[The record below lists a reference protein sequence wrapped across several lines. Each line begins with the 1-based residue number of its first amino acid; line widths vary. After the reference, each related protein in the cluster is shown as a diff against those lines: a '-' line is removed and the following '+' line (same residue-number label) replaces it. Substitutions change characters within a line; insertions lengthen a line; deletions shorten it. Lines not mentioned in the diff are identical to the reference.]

1 MSKKVAV
8 KNLDIEEGRPEIT
21 LNSSDAEELG
31 LHVRDRVRITAD
43 GKEAIGIVNIAKN
56 SLSPGTALVSPEISM
71 RCSLED
77 GQIVEIAPSGKPSS
91 VSYIKKKMDKKS
103 LSKEEYEGIVR
114 DVLENRLSETE
125 IAAFISALYINE
137 MTMDETE
144 ALTRTLAETGEII
157 DFKDR
162 VIFDKHSIGGVPGNK
177 VSLLIVPIC
186 AAAGLT
192 IPKTASRAITSASG
206 TADTMEVLAPV
217 TFNSEEIIDIVNKT
231 NGIIC
236 WGGGVN
242 LAPADDLFIKVEHP
256 LALDPHNLALCSV
269 MAKKIAT
276 GTNFLVIDLPMGNGT
291 KIKNLEEAE
300 KYAMDFIE
308 LGKRVHIRTECL
320 ITYGDKPVGR
330 AVGPALEAQE
340 ALKALEGEGP
350 SSLIEKSTGIA
361 GVLLEGGGVATK
373 GEGKKKALEI
383 LKSGKALEKMKEII
397 AAQGG
402 NPEVT
407 SDDIKPGGFMAKI
420 KAERDG
426 YVIDVHNKAIVDISR
441 AAGAPRDKGAGL
453 LLLKSKGHNVRAGDV
468 LFEIYSD
475 SKYNLDEATKLARQ
489 HSPITIEGMLIERIP
504 SFTVIEEP
512 KDT

>member
-21 LNSSDAEELG
+21 LNVKDAEELG
-31 LHVRDRVRITAD
+31 LHVRDRVRITAE

-56 SLSPGTALVSPEISM
+56 SLPSGTALVTPEISL

-77 GQIVEIAPSGKPSS
+77 GQIVEIAPSGKPRS

-103 LSKEEYEGIVR
+103 LSKEEYESIVR

-125 IAAFISALYINE
+125 IAAFIAALYINE
-137 MTMDETE
+137 MSMEETE
-144 ALTRTLAETGEII
+144 ALTQTLAETGDII
-157 DFKDR
+157 DFRGR
-162 VIFDKHSIGGVPGNK
+162 VIFDKHSLGGVPGNK
-177 VSLLIVPIC
+177 VTLLIVPIV

-192 IPKTASRAITSASG
+192 IPKTSSRAITSSSG

-217 TFNSEEIIDIVNKT
+217 TFNAQEIVEIVNKT

-276 GTNFLVIDLPMGNGT
+276 STKFLVIDLPMGDGT
-291 KIKNLEEAE
+291 KIRNLEEAE
-300 KYAMDFIE
+300 RFAMDFIE
-308 LGKRVHIRTECL
+308 LGKRVGIKTECL
-320 ITYGDKPVGR
+320 VTYGDKPVGR
-330 AVGPALEAQE
+330 AVGPALEAKE
-340 ALKALEGEGP
+340 ALRALEGEGP

-361 GVLLEGGGVATK
+361 GVLLEAGGVAAK

-383 LKSGKALEKMKEII
+383 LKSGAALAKMKEII

-402 NPEVT
+402 DPDVT
-407 SDDIKPGGFMAKI
+407 SADIKPGSFMASI
-420 KAERDG
+420 SAERDG

-453 LLLKSKGHNVRAGDV
+453 LLLKSKGHNVCAGDV
-468 LFEIYSD
+468 LFEIYSQ
-475 SKYNLDEATKLARQ
+475 SKYNLDEAMKLARQ
-489 HSPITIEGMLIERIP
+489 HSPVTIEGMLIERIP
-504 SFTVIEEP
+504 SFTVIEESED
-512 KDT
+512 K